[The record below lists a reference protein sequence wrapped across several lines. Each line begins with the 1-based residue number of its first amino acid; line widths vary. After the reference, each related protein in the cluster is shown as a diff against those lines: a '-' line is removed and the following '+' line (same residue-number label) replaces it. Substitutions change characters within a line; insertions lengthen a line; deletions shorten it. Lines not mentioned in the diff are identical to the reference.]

1 MEDKKITIIFNSDE
15 KIELSNNTPDLKSLV
30 DKIVEL
36 KDIMVVSDIKVECVK
51 EFDVE
56 NFESILKNSI
66 TEFINKI
73 SINDDDFAKAIENL
87 NKQKTINH

>member
-36 KDIMVVSDIKVECVK
+36 KDVIVIDDIKVKCVK

-56 NFESILKNSI
+56 NFASIIKTSI
-66 TEFINKI
+66 TEFISKI
-73 SINDDDFAKAIENL
+73 NINNEDFEKAIDNL
-87 NKQKTINH
+87 NKQKK